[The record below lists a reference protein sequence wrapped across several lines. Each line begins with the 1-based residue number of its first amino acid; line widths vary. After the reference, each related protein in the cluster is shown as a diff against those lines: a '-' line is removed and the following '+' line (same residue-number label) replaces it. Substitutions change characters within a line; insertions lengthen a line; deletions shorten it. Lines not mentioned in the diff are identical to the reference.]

1 MLNYHF
7 NKKLVSTDEILRE
20 LDLPVSTLNFWKTQW
35 RQNKF
40 KNQTST
46 NCYDMGL
53 RLIGNKAYWDPV
65 QFVNWVA
72 QFKLTNKPTTPDQE
86 LDQQKLIAFVSR
98 NVEIKKEIRTNE
110 NSSKYP

>member
-1 MLNYHF
+1 MFNYKF
-7 NKKLVSTDEILRE
+7 DKALVLTNELLAKLPFGE
-20 LDLPVSTLNFWKTQW
+20 STLDFWKVRW

-53 RLIGNKAYWDPV
+53 RLIGNKAFWDPI

-72 QFKLTNKPTTPDQE
+72 KYKLTNKPTSPEQE
-86 LDQQKLIAFVSR
+86 LDQTKLLAFVTK
-98 NVEIKKEIRTNE
+98 NVEIKR
-110 NSSKYP
+110 